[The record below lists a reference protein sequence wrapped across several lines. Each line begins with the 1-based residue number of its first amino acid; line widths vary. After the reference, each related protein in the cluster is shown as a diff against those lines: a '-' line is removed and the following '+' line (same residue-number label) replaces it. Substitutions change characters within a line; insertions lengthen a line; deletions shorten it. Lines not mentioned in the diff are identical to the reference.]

1 MDIIKRNVLNEIC
14 EVAQE
19 QKISFKS
26 LDNDKSKAGLVVEI
40 VKTTL
45 RLANQVDSDF
55 AWKGSTHYIYVKT
68 HWVQITSKEITLLLT
83 TVANI
88 GEIHEYKAKHHRFA
102 EELYKQFCSVV
113 KDMVIQNTDV
123 VKMNCSNGTV
133 LFGTNSVELHL
144 FDKRDNFFYKL
155 NYDYTPDAIAP
166 EFQRILNEA
175 LPLDGQMI
183 LQEYIASIFFP
194 RFNHQKALLLYGRGG
209 EGKSLIISIIS
220 AALGRDNV
228 VERSVESLCAEESRT
243 VADLENKLLNIC
255 YEMGSKF
262 NISNF
267 KRLVS
272 KEPMT
277 AKRLYMDPYTI
288 YDYASLLFACN
299 ELPKNIE
306 YTNAYFRRLMILP
319 FLNQIPEEKQ
329 DRALGDRVVKNEL
342 SGILNWIIKG
352 AERLITQGCFS
363 KSELVDGALVEYRID
378 ADSVASFIDDSN
390 YEKSTENKD
399 CMTLKYL
406 FEEYMNYCVESNC
419 HACSRKTF
427 SARLKGLGFQLIRK
441 SQGMFVFARKVSVD
455 IAVAEEVKPTMEWT
469 LEEDYSSKNICI

>member
-1 MDIIKRNVLNEIC
+1 
-14 EVAQE
+14 
-19 QKISFKS
+19 
-26 LDNDKSKAGLVVEI
+26 
-40 VKTTL
+40 
-45 RLANQVDSDF
+45 
-55 AWKGSTHYIYVKT
+55 
-68 HWVQITSKEITLLLT
+68 
-83 TVANI
+83 
-88 GEIHEYKAKHHRFA
+88 
-102 EELYKQFCSVV
+102 
-113 KDMVIQNTDV
+113 
-123 VKMNCSNGTV
+123 
-133 LFGTNSVELHL
+133 
-144 FDKRDNFFYKL
+144 
-155 NYDYTPDAIAP
+155 
-166 EFQRILNEA
+166 
-175 LPLDGQMI
+175 MI

-194 RFNHQKALLLYGRGG
+194 RSNHQKALLLYGHGG

-329 DRALGDRVVKNEL
+329 DRALGDRIVKNEL

-352 AERLITQGCFS
+352 AERLLAQGCFS
-363 KSELVDGALVEYRID
+363 KSELVDGALTEYRVD

-406 FEEYMNYCVESNC
+406 FEEYMNYCSESNC

-427 SARLKGLGFQLIRK
+427 SSRLKGLGFQLVRK
-441 SQGMFVFARKVSVD
+441 SQGMFVLQKS
-455 IAVAEEVKPTMEWT
+455 T
-469 LEEDYSSKNICI
+469 S